1 MDDELQSALGTA
13 LESAFESAGDAVS
26 LAPVSTANAHV
37 FGLIAALGVVM
48 ALVYLPLRLF
58 LTLTTR
64 SRRLRLLQR
73 IRRLR
78 DELAQSVATSE

>member
-13 LESAFESAGDAVS
+13 LENALENAGDVVN
-26 LAPVSTANAHV
+26 LAPVSSANAYV
-37 FGLIAALGVVM
+37 FVLIAALGAVM

-78 DELAQSVATSE
+78 EQLAQPVAAP